1 MCPHC
6 SILASLCVCCNRFRG
21 IIAVPTHKSPASLP
35 PLPHC
40 LTRWVKVEEPVQPRP
55 AGKGW
60 CSQQCQQ
67 YKPPA
72 AQEETAIF
80 VQYDVKPEVPN
91 LC

>member
-1 MCPHC
+1 MF
-6 SILASLCVCCNRFRG
+6 LCIQSTRFEK
-21 IIAVPTHKSPASLP
+21 TKTKN
-35 PLPHC
+35 C
-40 LTRWVKVEEPVQPRP
+40 LTRRVKVEEPVQPRP

-72 AQEETAIF
+72 AQEETAIL